1 MKVNQNLERILESAI
16 VVNWADLT
24 DGDKSLIHVDYGV
37 TPSGTLDYLQ
47 VWTSASRGY
56 WLLVCSYWMSASPHH
71 DIGVHFDNGHYSQG
85 FADILAVVMPHQNAF
100 DLPSPFGRKGLLQVP
115 TPTEE
120 ARTAAAASISDAF
133 KHVAE
138 FAALAPDKIGID
150 QTRAPSF
157 SFSDL
162 RAIPQAS

>member
-16 VVNWADLT
+16 VANWADLI

-37 TPSGTLDYLQ
+37 APNGTLDYLQ
-47 VWTSASRGY
+47 VWTAASRGY

-71 DIGVHFDNGHYSQG
+71 DIGVRFDNGYHSQG
-85 FADILAVVMPHQNAF
+85 LADILAVVMPHQNAF
-100 DLPSPFGRKGLLQVP
+100 DLPSPFGRKGLIQIT

-138 FAALAPDKIGID
+138 FAARSPAL
-150 QTRAPSF
+150 S
-157 SFSDL
+157 SSDL
-162 RAIPQAS
+162 IAIPQAS